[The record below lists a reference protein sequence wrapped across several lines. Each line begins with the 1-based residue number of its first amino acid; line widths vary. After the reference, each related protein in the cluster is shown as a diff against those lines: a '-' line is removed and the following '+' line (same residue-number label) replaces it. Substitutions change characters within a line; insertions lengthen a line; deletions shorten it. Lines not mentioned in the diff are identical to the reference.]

1 MGVTEKKAEF
11 GRTRSCLKKKMVMKQ
26 GTKKVEVGT
35 LLLGNDKNS
44 VIVNKVLSYFECL
57 SFKFEVHVACL
68 GTTVN
73 NNY

>member
-1 MGVTEKKAEF
+1 
-11 GRTRSCLKKKMVMKQ
+11 MVMKQ

-35 LLLGNDKNS
+35 LLLGNDKNN
-44 VIVNKVLSYFECL
+44 VIVNKVLSCFECL